1 MTIYQ
6 PNPCTQP
13 SAVNALKYTL
23 RPLAVNV
30 ESYHAAKD
38 CISQRSPT
46 FLGRASSWS
55 NTPNSG
61 LPRAISL
68 GSIDELRCNSFV
80 STQQRVFS
88 MPSIPNIPSRQSSL
102 VASTCSTTRRSARTL
117 SICDVGDMIN
127 LSQLRSDPM
136 FVGIQ
141 EGHQVDFIFPSSSDV
156 HTSPISPPRP
166 SIGSKAYSYRSL
178 RQKDSATPLLVRSAS
193 IKSGL
198 EGVRGKAK
206 VPLFVPSQIIKP
218 LGARLVIPERQSSR
232 LCPNAALSDGDAAPN
247 ARSNGQENQSKEALS
262 EASDWSTTVQFEAHK
277 QEVFQS
283 KSKASGVVDITSAER
298 ESRLLGGGKSWEAR
312 RDAQGPSPGPEEAG
326 TNGEIVKGAAI
337 KDSSGLRGFRSCCGY
352 YQRIKQQLWRSSVAK
367 VHGI

>member
-13 SAVNALKYTL
+13 SAVNAFKYSL

-30 ESYHAAKD
+30 DSYHAAKD
-38 CISQRSPT
+38 HFPQKSPT

-55 NTPNSG
+55 STPNPG

-88 MPSIPNIPSRQSSL
+88 MPNIPNIPSRQSSL
-102 VASTCSTTRRSARTL
+102 VASTCSTTSRSARTL
-117 SICDVGDMIN
+117 SICDVGDMID

-136 FVGIQ
+136 FVDIQ
-141 EGHQVDFIFPSSSDV
+141 EGHQVDFIFPSSADL
-156 HTSPISPPRP
+156 HTSPKSPQRP

-178 RQKDSATPLLVRSAS
+178 RQKDSTTPLLVRSAS
-193 IKSGL
+193 IRSGL
-198 EGVRGKAK
+198 EGVRGKEK

-218 LGARLVIPERQSSR
+218 LGSRLVIPERQSSR
-232 LCPNAALSDGDAAPN
+232 LCPSAVLGDTDAGPN
-247 ARSNGQENQSKEALS
+247 ARSNGQENQSREALS
-262 EASDWSTTVQFEAHK
+262 ESSDWSTTVQFEAHIH
-277 QEVFQS
+277 EVFQS
-283 KSKASGVVDITSAER
+283 KSEASGAADITSAKR
-298 ESRLLGGGKSWEAR
+298 ESRLGGGKSWDAR
-312 RDAQGPSPGPEEAG
+312 RNAQGTSPDLEEAER
-326 TNGEIVKGAAI
+326 NGEIVKGAAV
-337 KDSSGLRGFRSCCGY
+337 KDSPGLRVFRSCCGY

-367 VHGI
+367 VHNI